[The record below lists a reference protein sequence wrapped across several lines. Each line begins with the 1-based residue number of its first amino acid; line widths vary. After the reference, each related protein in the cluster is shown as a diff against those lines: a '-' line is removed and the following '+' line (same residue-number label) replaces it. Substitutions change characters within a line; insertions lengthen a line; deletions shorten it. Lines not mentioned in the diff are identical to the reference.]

1 MNAGSGDVDFDEFAH
16 WFFQQN
22 QESQER
28 MYIVYYKALDGEQA
42 ETTLDQLPKLLES
55 GAITEE
61 TIIWMDGCEACCR
74 CHYLCGRRQCQCCCV
89 GCNMLACPRIQSAT
103 R

>member
-1 MNAGSGDVDFDEFAH
+1 
-16 WFFQQN
+16 
-22 QESQER
+22 

-89 GCNMLACPRIQSAT
+89 GCKMLAVPTYPECHPLRALDVFYCVQAGRMGAT
-103 R
+103 G

>member
-1 MNAGSGDVDFDEFAH
+1 MLAWLAGSGDVDFDEFAH
-16 WFFQQN
+16 WFFRQN

-28 MYIVYYKALDGEQA
+28 LYIVYYKALDGEQA

-61 TIIWMDGCEACCR
+61 TIIWMDGCEARCR
-74 CHYLCGRRQCQCCCV
+74 CHYLGGRRHY
-89 GCNMLACPRIQSAT
+89 AYPRILGAAH
-103 R
+103 